1 MIWTLRRSG
10 DVYPCKCWGRA
21 KCHPVK
27 SPQSQV
33 KDSWR
38 TGAGKGWKE
47 KWREEKDG
55 RKSLGSTV
63 ERDQTTHGKGF
74 VMQRAGTGLCSP
86 VSARSHRAS
95 RSCPPSPREHHVA
108 KGSWI
113 VHWALRTVP
122 KGRFRSWRQTG
133 GGKWEVLSALRC
145 GQEGRTKVV
154 LSDLQMSL
162 LQSGSSFEQFSVC
175 SLETFLS
182 STDGIFVLSTLSCD
196 FSTCHLSPSS
206 SYE

>member
-27 SPQSQV
+27 SPWSQV

-47 KWREEKDG
+47 KWREKDG
-55 RKSLGSTV
+55 RKSLGSAV

-95 RSCPPSPREHHVA
+95 WSCPPSPREHPVA
-108 KGSWI
+108 KGCWMATELSGLC
-113 VHWALRTVP
+113 LR
-122 KGRFRSWRQTG
+122 G
-133 GGKWEVLSALRC
+133 
-145 GQEGRTKVV
+145 
-154 LSDLQMSL
+154 D
-162 LQSGSSFEQFSVC
+162 SGHKDKQVEENEKFSV
-175 SLETFLS
+175 LWGAVKKE
-182 STDGIFVLSTLSCD
+182 GQK
-196 FSTCHLSPSS
+196 
-206 SYE
+206 